1 MTEQEKLIIRALYII
16 HQEIM
21 AILSSP
27 LKQEE
32 RIEYTK
38 KMNDFFLK
46 NVFITYEEESD
57 DTSKIMIAFN
67 ELLDAWSK
75 MQEKKDEE

>member
-1 MTEQEKLIIRALYII
+1 MTAQEKLIIRALYII
-16 HQEIM
+16 HQEVM

-46 NVFITYEEESD
+46 NVFLTDEEEND

-67 ELLDAWSK
+67 GLLDAWSK
-75 MQEKKDEE
+75 IQEKKWP